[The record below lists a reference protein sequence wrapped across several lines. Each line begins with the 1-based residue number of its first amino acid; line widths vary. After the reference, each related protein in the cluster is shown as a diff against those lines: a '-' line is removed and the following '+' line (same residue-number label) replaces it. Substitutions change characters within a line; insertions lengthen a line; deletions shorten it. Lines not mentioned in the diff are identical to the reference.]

1 MILSATNN
9 MINPLITSVILVSMT
24 TNSILSLSEEKE
36 VIFTIKILTYV
47 NFNYLKILNCLIL
60 NMNLLNLLS
69 YFNFIKFKF
78 TNKKKTKCKN
88 PQTPS
93 LTHCEF
99 LCKTSSYFHI

>member
-1 MILSATNN
+1 

-60 NMNLLNLLS
+60 NQIL
-69 YFNFIKFKF
+69 I
-78 TNKKKTKCKN
+78 
-88 PQTPS
+88 
-93 LTHCEF
+93 
-99 LCKTSSYFHI
+99 IIR

>member
-60 NMNLLNLLS
+60 NQIL
-69 YFNFIKFKF
+69 I
-78 TNKKKTKCKN
+78 
-88 PQTPS
+88 
-93 LTHCEF
+93 
-99 LCKTSSYFHI
+99 IIR